1 MDNDDITYT
10 MIDTSTFK
18 DSAWVNDTGSE
29 YTINIS
35 SAATPGATVCN
46 TTGGNWSFAPTYDN
60 GTITLTDLDNFERDL
75 LDLSEVEEMC
85 NEYPGLKNVYE
96 KFKHVY
102 DLVKQDWV
110 GKQKDAD

>member
-35 SAATPGATVCN
+35 SAATPGATAVSY
-46 TTGGNWSFAPTYDN
+46 THLTLPT
-60 GTITLTDLDNFERDL
+60 
-75 LDLSEVEEMC
+75 
-85 NEYPGLKNVYE
+85 K
-96 KFKHVY
+96 
-102 DLVKQDWV
+102 
-110 GKQKDAD
+110 A